1 MKRQIET
8 IDYQHLATLAKDNGI
23 TFELLCKRAENGA
36 RTEAELLGES
46 PRQPNADWLTTPQ
59 AAECIS
65 MTYSTF
71 VSTLMGGELDYY
83 GIAYRSRSRVKPKGR
98 RGCGVL
104 YSRVDLDEIVRI
116 RKAIGSSTIAALRVF
131 QAKRKGLI

>member
-1 MKRQIET
+1 MKREIES
-8 IDYQHLATLAKDNGI
+8 IDYQQLARLATDNGI
-23 TFELLCKRAENGA
+23 NFELLCKRAENGA
-36 RTEAELLGES
+36 RSETELLGKS
-46 PRQPNADWLTTPQ
+46 PRQPTADWFTTPQ
-59 AAECIS
+59 AAERLS

-71 VSTLMGGELDYY
+71 VSTLMGGDLDYY
-83 GIAYRSRSRVKPKGR
+83 GIAYRSRSRVKAHGR

-104 YSRVDLDEIVRI
+104 YSRVDLDEIVRL